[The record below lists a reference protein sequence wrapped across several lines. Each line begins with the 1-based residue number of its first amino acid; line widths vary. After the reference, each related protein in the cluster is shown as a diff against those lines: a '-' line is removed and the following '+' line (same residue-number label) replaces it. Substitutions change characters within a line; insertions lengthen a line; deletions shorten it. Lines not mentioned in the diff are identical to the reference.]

1 MTKRRADV
9 DRKREGALQTC
20 AQVAAG
26 AARTARLRPQL
37 ALAALLPALLLVAA
51 CQRPT
56 GDFGRAAP
64 SVLHDTILPAAGDEL
79 AINRGEPVSRF
90 NLTDDEKEMRNR
102 AWSLIRPPSAED
114 WIEGSRTELI
124 RTRVLPETG
133 GAGDPDRYYAFLR
146 SDRYR
151 SSEVR
156 YDRVAADAVA
166 DAALIPPFCEIA
178 LRVTTADEERLRALG
193 RREISTGE
201 ELAGAQARVWENRR
215 YMDWASQALRFRL
228 VSYRNAIDALEI
240 ETPSSGKVWDANT
253 AWKKLAAEVV
263 QLEKGCET
271 GNRYGQVEE
280 TQRSRIFSNWG
291 TERPAPVK

>member
-1 MTKRRADV
+1 MHAGRSRA
-9 DRKREGALQTC
+9 G
-20 AQVAAG
+20 
-26 AARTARLRPQL
+26 L
-37 ALAALLPALLLVAA
+37 ALAALLPALMTVAA

-64 SVLHDTILPAAGDEL
+64 SVLHDTIMPAAGDEL
-79 AINRGEPVSRF
+79 AIGRGEPVSRF

-114 WIEGSRTELI
+114 WIEGSRAELV

-133 GAGDPDRYYAFLR
+133 GGDPDRYYAFLR

-156 YDRVAADAVA
+156 YDRVAADATA
-166 DAALIPPFCEIA
+166 DAALVPPYCEIA
-178 LRVTTADEERLRALG
+178 LRVTTADQERLRALG

-215 YMDWASQALRFRL
+215 YMDWTSQALRFRL

-240 ETPSSGKVWDANT
+240 ETPSSDKVWDANT